1 MKRKTTKEK
10 SKGAVAIASASL
22 TPSGRTRKATP
33 KLYAV
38 TRTAPADPSV
48 GVVAPKA
55 VRSQQF
61 GRALVAALLEKGL
74 KQIQLSEITGIG
86 RDSISGY
93 CNGHNIPGND
103 RLKLIADAL
112 GLRPDQL
119 VTTAGAEYRSVEGN
133 PPFFIRQGTGEDIWL
148 TINRPIT
155 FKTAS
160 AVMEMVK
167 DDLAKRKK
175 PKGS

>member
-1 MKRKTTKEK
+1 M
-10 SKGAVAIASASL
+10 
-22 TPSGRTRKATP
+22 
-33 KLYAV
+33 
-38 TRTAPADPSV
+38 
-48 GVVAPKA
+48 
-55 VRSQQF
+55 
-61 GRALVAALLEKGL
+61 
-74 KQIQLSEITGIG
+74 QIQLAEITGIG

-112 GLRPDQL
+112 GVKPEQL
-119 VTTAGAEYRSVEGN
+119 VATVGAEHRSIEGN
-133 PPFFIRQGTGEDIWL
+133 PPFYIRQASNGEDMWL
-148 TINRPIT
+148 TINRPIS

-160 AVMEMVK
+160 QVMELIK